1 MVEALA
7 AKGATVYS
15 LDLLPRI
22 SRAQSMDALSSQ
34 ATVSGYRAG
43 LSAAEHL
50 AKFFPMFMTAAGTVP
65 PAKVLVMG
73 AGVAGL
79 QAIATARRLGA
90 VVRAYDVRA
99 AAKEEV
105 QSLGAKFVELDL
117 ETQDGAGGY
126 AKEQSAEYLA
136 KQQELLAAEVAASDV
151 VITTAQ
157 IPGRKAPVLVT
168 EAMVRGMSEGAVIV
182 DMAADSGGN
191 CELSVAGE
199 DVVVDGVTVV
209 GLTNPPASMPTH
221 ASFLFAR
228 NIANFLGLVVT
239 EGELVPDFDD
249 EIVVGTC
256 VVRAGQVVHGPTAEA
271 LGLSVPARR
280 HPSPAPSGR
289 RPSSPMTPTPAGVMS
304 SFLSGDIIIRDG
316 DPRVPHDLRAGDL
329 RRQRSGVP
337 GAEHPAHA
345 AHVGQQCHPRHRA
358 GRRHDH
364 HGHGPGAA
372 QMVLGFFAVL
382 LATLNIVGGFTVTD
396 RMLEM
401 FKSKPSDKAAGA
413 KAADDRGR
421 CQVSSLTSSRELA
434 HTPVWIDLSTWPP
447 PSRSSSPSRD

>member
-1 MVEALA
+1 VKLAVVKESLPGEDRVAIVPEVAAKLTRSGVDVVVEAGAGTAARFSDEEYVAAGATVAPDAASALAGAAIVARVQPPTLDEVAALPEGVSVVSFLQPVAAAETVAALA
-7 AKGATVYS
+7 ARSATVYS

-117 ETQDGAGGY
+117 ETQEGAGGY

-136 KQQELLAAEVAASDV
+136 KQQELLASEVAASDV

-168 EAMVRGMSEGAVIV
+168 AAMVEGMSVGSVIV

-191 CELSVAGE
+191 CELTVAGE
-199 DVVVDGVTVV
+199 DVQVHGVTVV

-221 ASFLFAR
+221 ASFLYSR
-228 NIANFLGLVVT
+228 NIANFLGL
-239 EGELVPDFDD
+239 LVKDGDLAPDFDD
-249 EIVVGTC
+249 EIVAGTC
-256 VVRAGQVVHGPTAEA
+256 VVRSGDVVHAPTAEA
-271 LGLSVPARR
+271 LGLSPPHPPAA
-280 HPSPAPSGR
+280 PAVAAPAPEAA
-289 RPSSPMTPTPAGVMS
+289 PTNGSDGPPTAGA
-304 SFLSGDIIIRDG
+304 G
-316 DPRVPHDLRAGDL
+316 DPGGNTDAKE
-329 RRQRSGVP
+329 
-337 GAEHPAHA
+337 AE
-345 AHVGQQCHPRHRA
+345 
-358 GRRHDH
+358 
-364 HGHGPGAA
+364 
-372 QMVLGFFAVL
+372 
-382 LATLNIVGGFTVTD
+382 
-396 RMLEM
+396 
-401 FKSKPSDKAAGA
+401 S
-413 KAADDRGR
+413 
-421 CQVSSLTSSRELA
+421 
-434 HTPVWIDLSTWPP
+434 
-447 PSRSSSPSRD
+447 

>member
-1 MVEALA
+1 MPGIPMPVKLAVIKESRPGEDRVAIVPEVASKLAKTGVDVVVQSGAGTEARFADQGYVDAGATVAPDAAAALKEASCVAHVQPLTVDEVALLAQGASVISFLQPLASLDVVEALA
-7 AKGATVYS
+7 AKGATMYS

-34 ATVSGYRAG
+34 ATVAGYRAG

-105 QSLGAKFVELDL
+105 ESLGAKFVVLDL

-168 EAMVRGMSEGAVIV
+168 EDMVHGMSEGAVII

-199 DVVVDGVTVV
+199 DVRVGGVTIV

-221 ASFLFAR
+221 ASFLYSR
-228 NIANFLGLVVT
+228 NIANFLGLVVKD
-239 EGELVPDFDD
+239 GELAPDFDD
-249 EIVVGTC
+249 EIVAGTC
-256 VVRAGQVVHGPTAEA
+256 VVRAGRVVHGPTADA
-271 LGLSVPARR
+271 LGISVPATEND
-280 HPSPAPSGR
+280 AP
-289 RPSSPMTPTPAGVMS
+289 
-304 SFLSGDIIIRDG
+304 
-316 DPRVPHDLRAGDL
+316 
-329 RRQRSGVP
+329 
-337 GAEHPAHA
+337 
-345 AHVGQQCHPRHRA
+345 
-358 GRRHDH
+358 
-364 HGHGPGAA
+364 
-372 QMVLGFFAVL
+372 
-382 LATLNIVGGFTVTD
+382 TD
-396 RMLEM
+396 
-401 FKSKPSDKAAGA
+401 
-413 KAADDRGR
+413 
-421 CQVSSLTSSRELA
+421 
-434 HTPVWIDLSTWPP
+434 PP
-447 PSRSSSPSRD
+447 PTAAPVAEGTAPGDVVHNEQADNEQGES

>member
-1 MVEALA
+1 MPVKLAVIKESRPGEDRVAIVPEVAAKLAKTGVDVVVQSGAGAGARFSDDDYTEAGASVVADATSALAGADFVAHVQPLTLDEVALLPEGVSVMSFLQPVASADVVQALA

-34 ATVSGYRAG
+34 ATVAGYRAG

-136 KQQELLAAEVAASDV
+136 KQQELLAAEVAAADV

-168 EAMVRGMSEGAVIV
+168 EAMVRGMSTGAVII

-199 DVVVDGVTVV
+199 DVVVDGVTIV

-221 ASFLFAR
+221 ASFLYAR

-239 EGELVPDFDD
+239 DGELAPDFDD
-249 EIVVGTC
+249 EIVIGTC
-256 VVRAGQVVHGPTAEA
+256 VVRAGTVVHGPTAEA
-271 LGLSVPARR
+271 LGLTVPA
-280 HPSPAPSGR
+280 PAAAPAP
-289 RPSSPMTPTPAGVMS
+289 
-304 SFLSGDIIIRDG
+304 D
-316 DPRVPHDLRAGDL
+316 
-329 RRQRSGVP
+329 
-337 GAEHPAHA
+337 
-345 AHVGQQCHPRHRA
+345 
-358 GRRHDH
+358 
-364 HGHGPGAA
+364 
-372 QMVLGFFAVL
+372 
-382 LATLNIVGGFTVTD
+382 
-396 RMLEM
+396 
-401 FKSKPSDKAAGA
+401 
-413 KAADDRGR
+413 
-421 CQVSSLTSSRELA
+421 TSSDAPAESGA
-434 HTPVWIDLSTWPP
+434 DNEQGES
-447 PSRSSSPSRD
+447 

>member
-1 MVEALA
+1 VAVVPEVAAKLAGSGIEVVVQSGAGSAARFTDDAYQQAAATVVADAAAALSAAAMVAKVQPPSVEEVAQLPDGVSVISMLQPVASADVVKALA

-99 AAKEEV
+99 AAKDEV
-105 QSLGAKFVELDL
+105 KSLGAQFVELDL
-117 ETQDGAGGY
+117 ETQEGTGGY

-136 KQQELLAAEVAASDV
+136 KQQELLAAEVAAADV

-168 EAMVRGMSEGAVIV
+168 ESMVEGMSEGAVII

-199 DVVVDGVTVV
+199 DVVAHGVTVV
-209 GLTNPPASMPTH
+209 GMSNPPASMPTH
-221 ASFLFAR
+221 ASFLYSR
-228 NIANFLGLVVT
+228 NIANFLALVVKD
-239 EGELVPDFDD
+239 GELAPDFDD
-249 EIVVGTC
+249 EIVAGTC
-256 VVRAGQVVHGPTAEA
+256 VVKAGTVVHAPTAEA
-271 LGLSVPARR
+271 LGLPVPEPVRT
-280 HPSPAPSGR
+280 PPPAAPVDA
-289 RPSSPMTPTPAGVMS
+289 TPAEGN
-304 SFLSGDIIIRDG
+304 
-316 DPRVPHDLRAGDL
+316 
-329 RRQRSGVP
+329 
-337 GAEHPAHA
+337 
-345 AHVGQQCHPRHRA
+345 
-358 GRRHDH
+358 
-364 HGHGPGAA
+364 
-372 QMVLGFFAVL
+372 
-382 LATLNIVGGFTVTD
+382 ATEEKKEG
-396 RMLEM
+396 
-401 FKSKPSDKAAGA
+401 
-413 KAADDRGR
+413 
-421 CQVSSLTSSRELA
+421 TS
-434 HTPVWIDLSTWPP
+434 
-447 PSRSSSPSRD
+447 

>member
-1 MVEALA
+1 MPGIPNAVKLAVIKESRPGEDRVAIVPEVAAKLAKTGVDVIVQSGAAEGARFSDEDFVQAGATVVADAASALKDAAFVAHVQPLTIDEVAMLPQGVSVMSFLQPVASADVVQALA

-34 ATVSGYRAG
+34 ATVAGYRAG

-79 QAIATARRLGA
+79 QAIATVRRLGA

-105 QSLGAKFVELDL
+105 ESLGAKFVVLDL

-157 IPGRKAPVLVT
+157 IPGRKAPILVT
-168 EAMVRGMSEGAVIV
+168 AAMVHGMSEGAVII

-199 DVVVDGVTVV
+199 AVRVGGVTVV
-209 GLTNPPASMPTH
+209 GMSNPPATMPTH
-221 ASFLFAR
+221 ASFLYSR
-228 NIANFLGLVVT
+228 NISNFLGLVVK
-239 EGELVPDFDD
+239 EGELVPDFED
-249 EIVVGTC
+249 EIVIGTC
-256 VVRAGQVVHGPTAEA
+256 VVRAGQVVHAATAEA
-271 LGLSVPARR
+271 LGLSVAA
-280 HPSPAPSGR
+280 PAPAAAA
-289 RPSSPMTPTPAGVMS
+289 PAPAAAAPTDAPA
-304 SFLSGDIIIRDG
+304 
-316 DPRVPHDLRAGDL
+316 
-329 RRQRSGVP
+329 
-337 GAEHPAHA
+337 E
-345 AHVGQQCHPRHRA
+345 
-358 GRRHDH
+358 
-364 HGHGPGAA
+364 
-372 QMVLGFFAVL
+372 
-382 LATLNIVGGFTVTD
+382 
-396 RMLEM
+396 
-401 FKSKPSDKAAGA
+401 AGA
-413 KAADDRGR
+413 DNEQGA
-421 CQVSSLTSSRELA
+421 S
-434 HTPVWIDLSTWPP
+434 
-447 PSRSSSPSRD
+447 

>member
-1 MVEALA
+1 VKALA
-7 AKGATVYS
+7 ARGATVYS

-105 QSLGAKFVELDL
+105 QSLGARFVELDL
-117 ETQDGAGGY
+117 ETQEGAGGY

-136 KQQELLAAEVAASDV
+136 KQQELLAAEVAAADV

-157 IPGRKAPVLVT
+157 IPGRKAPLLVT
-168 EAMVRGMSEGAVIV
+168 AAMVEGMSEGSVII

-191 CELSVAGE
+191 CELSVPGE
-199 DVVVDGVTVV
+199 DVVVNGVTVV

-221 ASFLFAR
+221 ASFLYAR
-228 NIANFLGLVVT
+228 NIANFLGLLVKD
-239 EGELVPDFDD
+239 GELTPDFDD
-249 EIVVGTC
+249 EIVAGTC
-256 VVRAGQVVHGPTAEA
+256 VVRAGTVVHAPTAEA
-271 LGLSVPARR
+271 LGLSVPT
-280 HPSPAPSGR
+280 AP
-289 RPSSPMTPTPAGVMS
+289 PQP
-304 SFLSGDIIIRDG
+304 
-316 DPRVPHDLRAGDL
+316 
-329 RRQRSGVP
+329 
-337 GAEHPAHA
+337 
-345 AHVGQQCHPRHRA
+345 
-358 GRRHDH
+358 
-364 HGHGPGAA
+364 AA
-372 QMVLGFFAVL
+372 QSGPTTADPE
-382 LATLNIVGGFTVTD
+382 TD
-396 RMLEM
+396 VSTE
-401 FKSKPSDKAAGA
+401 SKEEGS
-413 KAADDRGR
+413 
-421 CQVSSLTSSRELA
+421 
-434 HTPVWIDLSTWPP
+434 
-447 PSRSSSPSRD
+447 

>member
-1 MVEALA
+1 MPVKLAVISESRPGEDRVAIVPEVAAKLAKTGIDVVLQSGAGVGARFPDDEFVQAGATIVADAAAALDGADFLAHVQPRTVDEVALLPEGVSVMSFLQPVASADVVQALA

-34 ATVSGYRAG
+34 ATVAGYRAG

-105 QSLGAKFVELDL
+105 QSLGAKFVELGL

-136 KQQELLAAEVAASDV
+136 KQQELLAAEVASSDV

-168 EAMVRGMSEGAVIV
+168 AAMVHGMAEGAVII

-191 CELSVAGE
+191 CELSKPGE
-199 DVVVDGVTVV
+199 DIRVGGVTVV
-209 GLTNPPASMPTH
+209 GLTNPPSSMPTH
-221 ASFLFAR
+221 ASFLYAR
-228 NIANFLGLVVT
+228 NIAIFLGLVVK
-239 EGELVPDFDD
+239 EGELAPDFED

-271 LGLSVPARR
+271 LGLSVPA
-280 HPSPAPSGR
+280 PATPDPAPVADTEATDG
-289 RPSSPMTPTPAGVMS
+289 PT
-304 SFLSGDIIIRDG
+304 
-316 DPRVPHDLRAGDL
+316 
-329 RRQRSGVP
+329 
-337 GAEHPAHA
+337 
-345 AHVGQQCHPRHRA
+345 
-358 GRRHDH
+358 
-364 HGHGPGAA
+364 
-372 QMVLGFFAVL
+372 
-382 LATLNIVGGFTVTD
+382 
-396 RMLEM
+396 
-401 FKSKPSDKAAGA
+401 
-413 KAADDRGR
+413 
-421 CQVSSLTSSRELA
+421 
-434 HTPVWIDLSTWPP
+434 
-447 PSRSSSPSRD
+447 

>member
-1 MVEALA
+1 MVSAPRLPDIPMPVKLAVIKESRPGEHRVAIVPEVAAKLAKTGVDVVVQAGAAADARFADEEFVEAGATVVPDAAAALAGADFVAHVQPLTVEEVALLPQGASVISFLQPLASTDLIEALA

-73 AGVAGL
+73 VGVAGL
-79 QAIATARRLGA
+79 QTIATARRLGA

-105 QSLGAKFVELDL
+105 MSLGAKFVELDL

-136 KQQELLAAEVAASDV
+136 KQQELLAAEVVASDV

-168 EAMVRGMSEGAVIV
+168 AAMVHGMSEGAVIV

-191 CELSVAGE
+191 CELSKPGE
-199 DVVVDGVTVV
+199 DVRVGGVTVV
-209 GLTNPPASMPTH
+209 GLTNPPSSMPTH
-221 ASFLFAR
+221 ASFLYAR
-228 NIANFLGLVVT
+228 NIANFLGLVVKD
-239 EGELVPDFDD
+239 GELVPDFDD
-249 EIVVGTC
+249 EIVAGTC
-256 VVRAGQVVHGPTAEA
+256 VVRAGQVVHAPTAEA
-271 LGLSVPARR
+271 LGISVPA
-280 HPSPAPSGR
+280 PAAPEPAPEATEA
-289 RPSSPMTPTPAGVMS
+289 P
-304 SFLSGDIIIRDG
+304 DG
-316 DPRVPHDLRAGDL
+316 DADK
-329 RRQRSGVP
+329 
-337 GAEHPAHA
+337 
-345 AHVGQQCHPRHRA
+345 QQ
-358 GRRHDH
+358 G
-364 HGHGPGAA
+364 
-372 QMVLGFFAVL
+372 
-382 LATLNIVGGFTVTD
+382 
-396 RMLEM
+396 E
-401 FKSKPSDKAAGA
+401 S
-413 KAADDRGR
+413 
-421 CQVSSLTSSRELA
+421 
-434 HTPVWIDLSTWPP
+434 
-447 PSRSSSPSRD
+447 

>member
-1 MVEALA
+1 MPVKLAVIKESRPGEDRVAIVPEVAAKLVKGGVDVIVQSGAAQPAKFSDDQFVQAGATVVPDATAALAGADFVAHVQALTLDEVAMLPQGVSVVSFLQPVAQADVVEAMA

-22 SRAQSMDALSSQ
+22 SRAQPMDALSSQ

-136 KQQELLAAEVAASDV
+136 KQQELLAAEVAAADV

-168 EAMVRGMSEGAVIV
+168 EAMVRGMSEGAVII

-199 DVVVDGVTVV
+199 DIVVDGVTVV

-239 EGELVPDFDD
+239 DGELVPDFED

-271 LGLSVPARR
+271 LGLGVPA
-280 HPSPAPSGR
+280 PE
-289 RPSSPMTPTPAGVMS
+289 
-304 SFLSGDIIIRDG
+304 
-316 DPRVPHDLRAGDL
+316 
-329 RRQRSGVP
+329 P
-337 GAEHPAHA
+337 GAGEKQ
-345 AHVGQQCHPRHRA
+345 G
-358 GRRHDH
+358 
-364 HGHGPGAA
+364 
-372 QMVLGFFAVL
+372 
-382 LATLNIVGGFTVTD
+382 
-396 RMLEM
+396 E
-401 FKSKPSDKAAGA
+401 S
-413 KAADDRGR
+413 
-421 CQVSSLTSSRELA
+421 
-434 HTPVWIDLSTWPP
+434 
-447 PSRSSSPSRD
+447 

>member
-1 MVEALA
+1 MKLAVIREVRAGETRVGIVPEVAKKLAGSGIDVVVESGAGERARFADADYREAGATVVADADAAVAGADIVVGVNPPTVEQVAQLPDGVSVVSFLQPVASAEVVRALA
-7 AKGATVYS
+7 DKGATVYS

-105 QSLGAKFVELDL
+105 QSLGAHFVDLGL
-117 ETQDGAGGY
+117 ETREGSGGY
-126 AKEQSAEYLA
+126 AREQSAEELA
-136 KQQELLAAEVAASDV
+136 RQQELLAAEVAGADV

-168 EAMVRGMSEGAVIV
+168 AAMVEGMSEGAVVI

-191 CELSVAGE
+191 CELSKAGE
-199 DVVVDGVTVV
+199 EVVVGGVTVV

-221 ASFLFAR
+221 ASFLYAR
-228 NIANFLGLVVT
+228 NIANFLDLVV
-239 EGELVPDFDD
+239 EDGVLAPDPED
-249 EIVVGTC
+249 EIVIGTT
-256 VVRAGQVVHGPTAEA
+256 VVRAGTVVHAPTAEA
-271 LGLSVPARR
+271 LGL
-280 HPSPAPSGR
+280 PAPAA
-289 RPSSPMTPTPAGVMS
+289 PDPEPA
-304 SFLSGDIIIRDG
+304 
-316 DPRVPHDLRAGDL
+316 P
-329 RRQRSGVP
+329 
-337 GAEHPAHA
+337 
-345 AHVGQQCHPRHRA
+345 
-358 GRRHDH
+358 
-364 HGHGPGAA
+364 
-372 QMVLGFFAVL
+372 
-382 LATLNIVGGFTVTD
+382 VTD
-396 RMLEM
+396 GTTD
-401 FKSKPSDKAAGA
+401 DKGEA
-413 KAADDRGR
+413 
-421 CQVSSLTSSRELA
+421 S
-434 HTPVWIDLSTWPP
+434 
-447 PSRSSSPSRD
+447 

>member
-1 MVEALA
+1 MPVKLAVIKESRPGEHRVAIVPEVAAKLAKTGVDVVLQSGAGADARFSDEDFVAAGATVVPDAASALEGADFVAHVQPLTVDEVAMLPEGVSVMSFLQPLASTDVVQALA
-7 AKGATVYS
+7 ARGATVYS

-34 ATVSGYRAG
+34 ATVAGYRAG

-136 KQQELLAAEVAASDV
+136 KQQELLAAEVAAADV

-157 IPGRKAPVLVT
+157 IPGRKAPILVT
-168 EAMVRGMSEGAVIV
+168 ESMVHGMAEGAVIV

-191 CELSVAGE
+191 CELSVAGQ
-199 DVVVDGVTVV
+199 DVVVGGVTVV

-221 ASFLFAR
+221 ASFLYAR
-228 NIANFLGLVVT
+228 NIANFLGLVVE

-249 EIVVGTC
+249 EIVAGTC
-256 VVRAGQVVHGPTAEA
+256 VVRAGTVVHGPTAEA
-271 LGLSVPARR
+271 LGLSVPT
-280 HPSPAPSGR
+280 PE
-289 RPSSPMTPTPAGVMS
+289 PTPG
-304 SFLSGDIIIRDG
+304 
-316 DPRVPHDLRAGDL
+316 
-329 RRQRSGVP
+329 
-337 GAEHPAHA
+337 PA
-345 AHVGQQCHPRHRA
+345 
-358 GRRHDH
+358 
-364 HGHGPGAA
+364 
-372 QMVLGFFAVL
+372 
-382 LATLNIVGGFTVTD
+382 ATDT
-396 RMLEM
+396 
-401 FKSKPSDKAAGA
+401 SDAPAAAGA
-413 KAADDRGR
+413 DDEQGE
-421 CQVSSLTSSRELA
+421 S
-434 HTPVWIDLSTWPP
+434 
-447 PSRSSSPSRD
+447 

>member
-1 MVEALA
+1 VKLAVIRESRPGEDRVAIVPEVATKLASTGVEVVVESGAGERAWFSDEAFRQAGATVVDDAAAALSGAAVVARVQPPTDAEVGALPEGVSLISFLQPVAAAETVRALA
-7 AKGATVYS
+7 ARDATVYS

-34 ATVSGYRAG
+34 ATVAGYRAG

-136 KQQELLAAEVAASDV
+136 RQQELLAAEVAGADV

-168 EAMVRGMSEGAVIV
+168 AAMVEGMADGSVIV

-191 CELSVAGE
+191 CEVTVAGE
-199 DVVVDGVTVV
+199 DVAYHGVTVV
-209 GLTNPPASMPTH
+209 GLANPPAAMPTH
-221 ASFLFAR
+221 ASFLYAR
-228 NIANFLGLVVT
+228 NIANFLGL
-239 EGELVPDFDD
+239 LVKDGQLAPDFSD
-249 EIVVGTC
+249 EIVAGTC
-256 VVRAGQVVHGPTAEA
+256 VVRDGRVVHGPTAEA
-271 LGLSVPARR
+271 LGLTV
-280 HPSPAPSGR
+280 
-289 RPSSPMTPTPAGVMS
+289 
-304 SFLSGDIIIRDG
+304 
-316 DPRVPHDLRAGDL
+316 
-329 RRQRSGVP
+329 
-337 GAEHPAHA
+337 AEP
-345 AHVGQQCHPRHRA
+345 P
-358 GRRHDH
+358 
-364 HGHGPGAA
+364 P
-372 QMVLGFFAVL
+372 
-382 LATLNIVGGFTVTD
+382 
-396 RMLEM
+396 E
-401 FKSKPSDKAAGA
+401 AGA
-413 KAADDRGR
+413 SGTIESKETG
-421 CQVSSLTSSRELA
+421 S
-434 HTPVWIDLSTWPP
+434 
-447 PSRSSSPSRD
+447 

>member
-1 MVEALA
+1 VKLAIIRESRPGEDRVAMVPDVAARLAKTGVDVVVEAGAGDAARFSDEEYVAAGATVVPDASAALSGAAIVARVQPPTPDEVALLPEGVSVVSFLQPVASAETVKVLA
-7 AKGATVYS
+7 DRGATVYS

-126 AKEQSAEYLA
+126 AREQTPEYLA

-157 IPGRKAPVLVT
+157 IPGRRAPVLVT
-168 EAMVRGMSEGAVIV
+168 AAMVEGMSEGSVIV

-199 DVVVDGVTVV
+199 DVRVHGVTVV
-209 GLTNPPASMPTH
+209 GMTNPPASMPTH
-221 ASFLFAR
+221 ASFLYAR
-228 NIANFLGLVVT
+228 NIANFLGLLVKD
-239 EGELVPDFDD
+239 GELAPDFDD
-249 EIVVGTC
+249 EIVAGTC
-256 VVRAGQVVHGPTAEA
+256 VVRAGRVVHAPTAEA
-271 LGLSVPARR
+271 LGLEPVAAGPSAAVDVAPTDPASD
-280 HPSPAPSGR
+280 P
-289 RPSSPMTPTPAGVMS
+289 PTGSDEAGSDEAGSNPAGS
-304 SFLSGDIIIRDG
+304 N
-316 DPRVPHDLRAGDL
+316 
-329 RRQRSGVP
+329 
-337 GAEHPAHA
+337 EE
-345 AHVGQQCHPRHRA
+345 
-358 GRRHDH
+358 
-364 HGHGPGAA
+364 
-372 QMVLGFFAVL
+372 
-382 LATLNIVGGFTVTD
+382 T
-396 RMLEM
+396 
-401 FKSKPSDKAAGA
+401 KP
-413 KAADDRGR
+413 
-421 CQVSSLTSSRELA
+421 
-434 HTPVWIDLSTWPP
+434 
-447 PSRSSSPSRD
+447 

>member
-1 MVEALA
+1 MAIVPEVAARLAPLGIEVVVQSGAGTAARFPDQAYEEAGATVAADAPGALAGAAVVARVQPPTLDEVAQLPDGVSVVSFLQPVASAEVVAALA

-34 ATVSGYRAG
+34 ATVGGYRAG

-105 QSLGAKFVELDL
+105 QSLGAHFVDLGL
-117 ETQDGAGGY
+117 ETQEGAGGY
-126 AKEQSAEYLA
+126 AKEQSEETIAR
-136 KQQELLAAEVAASDV
+136 QQELLAAEVAAADV

-168 EAMVRGMSEGAVIV
+168 EAMVAGMAQGAVIV

-191 CELSVAGE
+191 CELSVPGE
-199 DVVVDGVTVV
+199 DVVVHGVTIV

-221 ASFLFAR
+221 ASFLYAR
-228 NIANFLGLVVT
+228 NIANFLGLVVKD
-239 EGELVPDFDD
+239 GALAPDFDD
-249 EIVVGTC
+249 EIVAGTC
-256 VVRAGQVVHGPTAEA
+256 VVRAGTVVHGPTAEA
-271 LGLSVPARR
+271 LGL
-280 HPSPAPSGR
+280 PAPSAAN
-289 RPSSPMTPTPAGVMS
+289 P
-304 SFLSGDIIIRDG
+304 DG
-316 DPRVPHDLRAGDL
+316 
-329 RRQRSGVP
+329 ST
-337 GAEHPAHA
+337 
-345 AHVGQQCHPRHRA
+345 
-358 GRRHDH
+358 
-364 HGHGPGAA
+364 GPDESKGAA
-372 QMVLGFFAVL
+372 
-382 LATLNIVGGFTVTD
+382 
-396 RMLEM
+396 
-401 FKSKPSDKAAGA
+401 S
-413 KAADDRGR
+413 
-421 CQVSSLTSSRELA
+421 
-434 HTPVWIDLSTWPP
+434 
-447 PSRSSSPSRD
+447 

>member
-1 MVEALA
+1 MKLAVIRESRPGEDRVAVVPEVAAKLARTGVEVVVESGAGAAARFSDEDFRGAGATVVPDAASALAGAAVVARVQPPTLEEVAELPEGVSVISFLQPVAAAEVVGALA
-7 AKGATVYS
+7 ARRATVYS

-34 ATVSGYRAG
+34 ATVAGYRAG

-105 QSLGAKFVELDL
+105 ESLGAKFVELDL
-117 ETQDGAGGY
+117 ETQEGAGGY

-168 EAMVRGMSEGAVIV
+168 ASMVEGMSEGAVII

-199 DVVVDGVTVV
+199 DVRVGGVTVV
-209 GLTNPPASMPTH
+209 GLSNPPSSMPTH
-221 ASFLFAR
+221 ASFLYSR
-228 NIANFLGLVVT
+228 NIANFLGL
-239 EGELVPDFDD
+239 LVKDGQLAPDFDD
-249 EIVVGTC
+249 EIVAGTC
-256 VVRAGQVVHGPTAEA
+256 VVRAGEVVHAPTAEA
-271 LGLSVPARR
+271 LGLA
-280 HPSPAPSGR
+280 
-289 RPSSPMTPTPAGVMS
+289 
-304 SFLSGDIIIRDG
+304 
-316 DPRVPHDLRAGDL
+316 
-329 RRQRSGVP
+329 
-337 GAEHPAHA
+337 
-345 AHVGQQCHPRHRA
+345 
-358 GRRHDH
+358 
-364 HGHGPGAA
+364 
-372 QMVLGFFAVL
+372 
-382 LATLNIVGGFTVTD
+382 
-396 RMLEM
+396 
-401 FKSKPSDKAAGA
+401 
-413 KAADDRGR
+413 
-421 CQVSSLTSSRELA
+421 
-434 HTPVWIDLSTWPP
+434 PP
-447 PSRSSSPSRD
+447 PTAPAAATPPTGEASADPATADPDGATESKETGS

>member
-1 MVEALA
+1 VSFLQPTADLALVEALA
-7 AKGATVYS
+7 AQGVTAFS

-34 ATVSGYRAG
+34 ATVAGYRAG

-105 QSLGAKFVELDL
+105 ESLGAKFVELDL
-117 ETQDGAGGY
+117 ETQEGAGGY

-168 EAMVRGMSEGAVIV
+168 ESMVQGMSEGAVIV

-199 DVVVDGVTVV
+199 DVRVGGVTVV
-209 GLTNPPASMPTH
+209 GLSNPPASMPTH
-221 ASFLFAR
+221 ASFLYSR
-228 NIANFLGLVVT
+228 NIANFLGL
-239 EGELVPDFDD
+239 LVKDGQLAPDFDD
-249 EIVVGTC
+249 EIVAGTC
-256 VVRAGQVVHGPTAEA
+256 VVRDGEVVHSPTAEA
-271 LGLSVPARR
+271 LGLAPPATE
-280 HPSPAPSGR
+280 PAAA
-289 RPSSPMTPTPAGVMS
+289 TPPTDQGSTDQAPTDS
-304 SFLSGDIIIRDG
+304 DG
-316 DPRVPHDLRAGDL
+316 
-329 RRQRSGVP
+329 
-337 GAEHPAHA
+337 
-345 AHVGQQCHPRHRA
+345 
-358 GRRHDH
+358 
-364 HGHGPGAA
+364 
-372 QMVLGFFAVL
+372 
-382 LATLNIVGGFTVTD
+382 AT
-396 RMLEM
+396 E
-401 FKSKPSDKAAGA
+401 SKETGS
-413 KAADDRGR
+413 
-421 CQVSSLTSSRELA
+421 
-434 HTPVWIDLSTWPP
+434 
-447 PSRSSSPSRD
+447 

>member
-1 MVEALA
+1 MPVKLAVIKESRPGEDRVAIVPEVAAKLAKTGVDVVVESGAAAGARFSDDEFVQAGATIVADAAAALDGADFLAHVQPLTVDEVALLPTGASVMSFLQPVASADVVQALA

-34 ATVSGYRAG
+34 ATVAGYRAG
-43 LSAAEHL
+43 LAGAEHL

-136 KQQELLAAEVAASDV
+136 KQQELLTAEVAASDV

-168 EAMVRGMSEGAVIV
+168 EAMVRGMGEGAVII

-191 CELSVAGE
+191 CELSKPGE
-199 DVVVDGVTVV
+199 DVRVGGVTIV
-209 GLTNPPASMPTH
+209 GLSNPPASMPTH
-221 ASFLFAR
+221 ASFLYAR

-239 EGELVPDFDD
+239 DGVLAPDFED
-249 EIVVGTC
+249 EIVAGTC
-256 VVRAGQVVHGPTAEA
+256 VVRAGQVVHAPTAEA
-271 LGLSVPARR
+271 LGLSVPA
-280 HPSPAPSGR
+280 PAEPEPAPA
-289 RPSSPMTPTPAGVMS
+289 PA
-304 SFLSGDIIIRDG
+304 
-316 DPRVPHDLRAGDL
+316 AE
-329 RRQRSGVP
+329 P
-337 GAEHPAHA
+337 GA
-345 AHVGQQCHPRHRA
+345 
-358 GRRHDH
+358 
-364 HGHGPGAA
+364 
-372 QMVLGFFAVL
+372 
-382 LATLNIVGGFTVTD
+382 TD
-396 RMLEM
+396 NEQGE
-401 FKSKPSDKAAGA
+401 S
-413 KAADDRGR
+413 
-421 CQVSSLTSSRELA
+421 
-434 HTPVWIDLSTWPP
+434 
-447 PSRSSSPSRD
+447 

>member
-1 MVEALA
+1 MKLAVVRESRPGEDRVAIVPDVASKLAGTGVEVVVETGAGAAARFPDEAYRAAGATIAPSAAAALDGAAVVARVQAPTLDEVTALPDGVSVISFLQPVASSDVVQALA
-7 AKGATVYS
+7 SKGATVYS

-105 QSLGAKFVELDL
+105 QSLGAKFVELGL

-168 EAMVRGMSEGAVIV
+168 TAMVEGMSDGAVIV

-191 CELSVAGE
+191 CERSVAGE
-199 DVVVDGVTVV
+199 DVMYHGVTIV

-221 ASFLFAR
+221 ASFLYAR
-228 NIANFLGLVVT
+228 NIANFLGLLVK
-239 EGELVPDFDD
+239 EGALAPDFSD
-249 EIVVGTC
+249 EIVAGTC
-256 VVRAGQVVHGPTAEA
+256 VVRSGEVVHGPTAEA
-271 LGLSVPARR
+271 LGLAPPKPVEPEASTLSEQPAEGSESSE
-280 HPSPAPSGR
+280 PSAPN
-289 RPSSPMTPTPAGVMS
+289 
-304 SFLSGDIIIRDG
+304 
-316 DPRVPHDLRAGDL
+316 
-329 RRQRSGVP
+329 
-337 GAEHPAHA
+337 E
-345 AHVGQQCHPRHRA
+345 
-358 GRRHDH
+358 
-364 HGHGPGAA
+364 
-372 QMVLGFFAVL
+372 
-382 LATLNIVGGFTVTD
+382 
-396 RMLEM
+396 
-401 FKSKPSDKAAGA
+401 SKETGS
-413 KAADDRGR
+413 
-421 CQVSSLTSSRELA
+421 
-434 HTPVWIDLSTWPP
+434 
-447 PSRSSSPSRD
+447 